1 MKHVPAPDASREAQS
16 DSTAWEPHDS
26 ALKQGPL
33 HISSTDTAPRCL
45 LGFGS
50 RLDSFLLEEDT
61 GIDNQRPTLPAFSLQ
76 DDFWCSFMGENDAN
90 TLTPD
95 LDPFSGF
102 DIPFWFD
109 EEQHWDF
116 MQ

>member
-1 MKHVPAPDASREAQS
+1 MKHVPAPGPNRESQRGS
-16 DSTAWEPHDS
+16 KSCESHDST
-26 ALKQGPL
+26 LTQG
-33 HISSTDTAPRCL
+33 HIHTSSIDTDPPCVPGL
-45 LGFGS
+45 GS

-61 GIDNQRPTLPAFSLQ
+61 ETGSQCPRMHEFSLQ
-76 DDFWCSFMGENDAN
+76 DDFWCSPMGDDK
-90 TLTPD
+90 TISLTPD